1 MLKIGI
7 YDRYLNTFGGGER
20 YSCKMAE
27 ILSKEASCTVDLITD
42 IHSNIE
48 DVSKR
53 LNLDLSKVNLKIF
66 PYISDDYASKITGNY
81 DIFINT
87 TYLSSLSASGR
98 YNIYLCY
105 FPTPFDSDFKFLHKF
120 LLLFFR
126 LPAVW
131 LFKIANKIIY
141 TSNVFDIK
149 EGLYDVKRFM
159 LKRGSWSSG
168 KVVLKVKD
176 FSLKNIYFE
185 KINIGFK
192 NPSSSKISD
201 MEVSVKVFSHSK
213 DRIYENKGIDISN
226 IEDYDNLFFEKKLQL
241 KSGDRINLE
250 IPLNTEKGNLILIT
264 SSTFIPSQ
272 TDSEILDSRVL
283 GVVLYDNNRLSLFE
297 KIILKILGFIP
308 LFLITYPSK
317 LKFLDTYDKIISI
330 SRYSYFWVKKLWSK
344 ESTILFPPVDTE
356 SFYSSGKEKIIL
368 SVGRFFPEHH
378 NKKQLELAQVFM
390 ELYDQYPE
398 EIKGY
403 ELILAGGLENK
414 KAHLDYVEK
423 IREAS
428 CGYPIK
434 IAANI
439 AWEDLTKVFAKAEI
453 FWHAAGIGEDEQK
466 HPEKFEHFGITTVE
480 AMVSGCIPIVIN
492 KGGQK
497 EIIKEAV
504 NGFKFDSFDEL
515 KEKTIAAI
523 KNPLEMSKIRENA
536 KIDAGLY
543 SNEVFRKNLLE
554 IIESAK
560 DALNKKT

>member
-27 ILSKEASCTVDLITD
+27 ILSRETSYTVDLITD
-42 IHSNIE
+42 IYSNL
-48 DVSKR
+48 DNVSKR

-66 PYISDDYASKITGNY
+66 PFISDDYASKITSEY
-81 DIFINT
+81 DIFINA
-87 TYLSSLSASGR
+87 TYLSSLPASAK

-126 LPAVW
+126 LPAIW
-131 LFKIANKIIY
+131 LFKMANKIIR
-141 TSNVFDIK
+141 TSNVFDVK

-168 KVVLKVKD
+168 KVLLRIKD
-176 FSLKNIYFE
+176 FSLKNIYFG
-185 KINIGFK
+185 KINLGFK
-192 NPSSSKISD
+192 NPSSSGISD
-201 MEVSVKVFSHSK
+201 MNITVKVFSHAQ
-213 DRIYENKGIDISN
+213 NKFYGNNTINNAD
-226 IEDYDNLFFEKKLQL
+226 IEDYDNLFFEKKFQL
-241 KSGDRINLE
+241 KSEERINLE
-250 IPLNTEKGNLILIT
+250 IPLNTEKGNFILIT
-264 SSTFIPSQ
+264 SDTFIPSQ
-272 TDSEILDSRVL
+272 INNEVLDSRIL

-317 LKFLDTYDKIISI
+317 LRFLNTYHEILSI
-330 SRYSYFWVKKLWSK
+330 SDYSYFWIKKLWGRESK
-344 ESTILFPPVDTE
+344 ILFPPVDTG
-356 SFYSSGKEKIIL
+356 SFYSSSKERIIL

-378 NKKQLELAQVFM
+378 NKKQLELAQVFI
-390 ELYDQYPE
+390 ELCRQHPE
-398 EIKGY
+398 EIRGY
-403 ELILAGGLENK
+403 ELVLAGGLENK
-414 KAHLDYVEK
+414 RTHLEYVEK
-423 IREAS
+423 IREIS
-428 CGYPIK
+428 SGYPIK
-434 IAANI
+434 IITNI
-439 AWEDLTKVFAKAEI
+439 TWGNLTEVFAKAEI

-480 AMVSGCIPIVIN
+480 AMAAGCIPIVIN

-504 NGFKFDSFDEL
+504 NGFKFENFSEL
-515 KEKTIAAI
+515 KEKTLMAI
-523 KNPLEMSKIRENA
+523 ENPLKLVEIRENA
-536 KIDAGLY
+536 KRDSELY
-543 SNEVFRKNLLE
+543 SNEVFKKNLLE
-554 IIESAK
+554 IINNAK